1 MLRRANLNSATASM
15 EMNDGKDC
23 LRRYKKWLRDSTKS
37 TDAASNVTDVAFEY
51 ELACIYN
58 ETGVAYAMNEQYE
71 TAVEYFIKSIEA
83 FQKLP
88 DYNEL
93 LLNWPEPNLGFMYW
107 IQGKY
112 EEAERVLLEILEV
125 HELEWGEDDKETFK
139 TGKILYALGNVCTS
153 RGQFDAAF
161 NYHTRALKN
170 YRATLGDRHHR
181 VGDASHRLADHNIRI
196 QNFSEAE
203 NLLNHAVDIFSSRPY
218 LGNEVARS
226 RHKRGQMYRDMG
238 NDVQAEEEF
247 AKAYES
253 WQNLRPGDKRAR
265 DEVYEAD
272 FDELVIFWSR

>member
-1 MLRRANLNSATASM
+1 M

-139 TGKILYALGNVCTS
+139 Y
-153 RGQFDAAF
+153 D
-161 NYHTRALKN
+161 LK
-170 YRATLGDRHHR
+170 A
-181 VGDASHRLADHNIRI
+181 
-196 QNFSEAE
+196 
-203 NLLNHAVDIFSSRPY
+203 
-218 LGNEVARS
+218 
-226 RHKRGQMYRDMG
+226 
-238 NDVQAEEEF
+238 
-247 AKAYES
+247 
-253 WQNLRPGDKRAR
+253 PG
-265 DEVYEAD
+265 
-272 FDELVIFWSR
+272 